1 MILAVE
7 EISTDIRLNQ
17 RMVLLF
23 FEFIAEAAVGKARRG
38 LIPFGR
44 NVTAVSCGMWP
55 HLIAPVSLVTPWC
68 AQSEW
73 LSRPICFRESS
84 STRR

>member
-1 MILAVE
+1 MILAVDE
-7 EISTDIRLNQ
+7 TSTDIRLDQ
-17 RMVLLF
+17 RMALLF

-44 NVTAVSCGMWP
+44 NVTAVFCGMWQ

-73 LSRPICFRESS
+73 LAGPICFLEST
-84 STRR
+84 STGR